1 MGLFDAFIKIE
12 TITGE
17 SDDSKHK
24 GEIEVFS
31 FSWGVSQSGSSASGT
46 GAGAG
51 KAQVA
56 DFQFTK
62 KTDKSSPILFM
73 KCASGEHIKEANFV
87 CRKAG
92 GSAVEFL
99 KYKFTDVIITSVKVQ
114 GSGAEGNEV
123 PLEDVTLGF
132 TKCELDYQAQGPDGK
147 PLGGPVHGGWNMKA
161 NVVA

>member
-1 MGLFDAFIKIE
+1 MGLFDAFIKID

-31 FSWGVSQSGSSASGT
+31 FSWGVNQTGSSSSGT
-46 GAGAG
+46 GAGSG
-51 KAQVA
+51 KAQVH
-56 DFQFTK
+56 DFSFTK
-62 KTDKSSPILFM
+62 KTDKASPILFM

-92 GSAVEFL
+92 GTPVEFL
-99 KYKFTDVIITSVKVQ
+99 KYKFTDVIITSCTTGGNAQ
-114 GSGAEGNEV
+114 GAEV
-123 PLEDVTLGF
+123 PIESVTLGF

-147 PLGGPVHGGWNMKA
+147 PLGGPVHGGWNMKT